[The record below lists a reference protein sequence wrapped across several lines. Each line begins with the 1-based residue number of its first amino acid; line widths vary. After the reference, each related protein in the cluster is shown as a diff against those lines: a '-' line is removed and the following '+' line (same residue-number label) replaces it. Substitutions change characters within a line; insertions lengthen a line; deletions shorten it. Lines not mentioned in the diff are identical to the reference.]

1 MKRLYILALL
11 ITATFLASAQTS
23 TNGVPS
29 LDKSPMDMVYFPAN
43 YPILK
48 IQEKVSTPPVARA
61 IYSRPQT
68 ANRTIFGELI
78 EYGKVWRL
86 GANEATE
93 VEFFKDVKI
102 GGKKIP
108 KGRYT
113 LYALINPNEWTM
125 IVNKETDTW
134 GSFNY
139 NEKKDVV
146 RVTVPVQPLQQVVDA
161 FGLFFEKG
169 KGSDMALVVEWD
181 KVKVALPIS
190 LQ

>member
-1 MKRLYILALL
+1 MKRLLLLLFLFTTLAQ
-11 ITATFLASAQTS
+11 AHAQNS
-23 TNGVPS
+23 NGVPS
-29 LDKSPMDMVYFPAN
+29 LDKSPMDMVYYPAN

-48 IQEKVSTPPVARA
+48 IQEKVNTPPVVRA

-78 EYGKVWRL
+78 EWGKVWRL

-93 VEFFKDVKI
+93 IEFFKDVKI
-102 GGKKIP
+102 GGKKVP

-113 LYALINPNEWTM
+113 LYALINPTQWTM

-146 RVTVPVQPLQQVVDA
+146 RVTVPVQPLDGVVDA
-161 FGLFFEKG
+161 FALFFEKAG
-169 KGSDMALVVEWD
+169 NDIALVVEWD
-181 KVKVALPIS
+181 KVKVSLPIS
-190 LQ
+190 IQ

>member
-1 MKRLYILALL
+1 MKRLSFFLFVLAVTLQV
-11 ITATFLASAQTS
+11 SAQTS
-23 TNGVPS
+23 ISNVPS
-29 LDKSPMDMVYFPAN
+29 LDKSPMDMVYYPAN
-43 YPILK
+43 YPVLK
-48 IQEKVSTPPVARA
+48 IQEKVTTPPIARV

-78 EYGKVWRL
+78 EYGKIWRL

-93 VEFFKDVKI
+93 IEFFKDVKI
-102 GGKKIP
+102 GGKKVA

-139 NEKKDVV
+139 NDKKDVA
-146 RVTVPVQPLQQVVDA
+146 RVTVPVQPLAEVVDA
-161 FGLFFEKG
+161 FALFFEKTG
-169 KGSDMALVVEWD
+169 TNIALVVEWD
-181 KVKVALPIS
+181 KVKVSMPIAL
-190 LQ
+190 Q

>member
-1 MKRLYILALL
+1 MKRLLFLFVLLA
-11 ITATFLASAQTS
+11 AVAQTS
-23 TNGVPS
+23 AQNAANGVPS
-29 LDKSPMDMVYFPAN
+29 LDKSPMDMVYYPSN
-43 YPILK
+43 YPVLK

-78 EYGKVWRL
+78 EFGKVWRL

-93 VEFFKDVKI
+93 IEFFKDVKV
-102 GGKKIP
+102 GGKKVP

-113 LYALINPNEWTM
+113 MYALINPTEWTM
-125 IVNKETDTW
+125 IINKETDTW

-139 NEKKDVV
+139 NEKKDVA
-146 RVTVPVQPLQQVVDA
+146 RVTVPVQQLNQVVDA
-161 FGLFFEKG
+161 FALFFEKAG
-169 KGSDMALVVEWD
+169 ANLALVVEWD
-181 KVKVALPIS
+181 KVKVAMPIA

>member
-1 MKRLYILALL
+1 MKRLFFLALFAA
-11 ITATFLASAQTS
+11 ATTVVSAQTS
-23 TNGVPS
+23 FSGVPS

-48 IQEKVSTPPVARA
+48 IQDKVTTPPVARA

-93 VEFFKDVKI
+93 VEFFKEVKI

-113 LYALINPNEWTM
+113 LYALINPTEWTM
-125 IVNKETDTW
+125 IINKETDTW

-139 NEKKDVV
+139 NEKKDVA
-146 RVTVPVQPLQQVVDA
+146 RVTVPVQQLPQVVDA
-161 FGLFFEKG
+161 FALFFEKAG
-169 KGSDMALVVEWD
+169 EDLALVVEWE

-190 LQ
+190 L

>member
-1 MKRLYILALL
+1 MKQLTL
-11 ITATFLASAQTS
+11 FLFLFAVVAHASAQTS
-23 TNGVPS
+23 SNGVPS
-29 LDKSPMDMVYFPAN
+29 LDKSPMDMVYYPTN

-48 IQEKVSTPPVARA
+48 IQEKVTTPPVARA

-93 VEFFKDVKI
+93 IEFFKDVKI
-102 GGKKIP
+102 GGKKVP

-113 LYALINPNEWTM
+113 LYALINPTEWTM
-125 IVNKETDTW
+125 ILNKETDTW

-139 NEKKDVV
+139 SEKKDVA
-146 RVTVPVQPLQQVVDA
+146 RVTVPVQALDRVVDA
-161 FGLFFEKG
+161 FGLFFEKTG
-169 KGSDMALVVEWD
+169 ANIALVVEWD
-181 KVKVALPIS
+181 KVKVAMPIAM
-190 LQ
+190 Q